1 MGFRLRFWVLRVVAL
16 AVALGVCLA
25 PAVARAATVV
35 NGGFETGDF
44 TGWHEQDQAG
54 SAGSWQ
60 VYSGTS
66 SPLNGF
72 TIPAPPQGMFAA
84 ITDQTNPASNILYQ
98 DVALEAGAKHT
109 LSLYVYYT
117 SQAPIANPP
126 TLDYTTSFPN
136 QQFRI
141 DVMKPSAPLTSV
153 NPSDI
158 LLTVFAT
165 KTGDPESLSPTLI
178 KVDLTPFAGQTVRLR
193 FAQVDN
199 QFFSNAGFD
208 DVTIA
213 STPAATT
220 APASGLTVG
229 SATLNG
235 TVNPAGSETSYH
247 FEYGTTTA
255 YGTSVPVPAA
265 AVGSDST
272 VHSVSQA
279 ISGLSPGTTYHYRI
293 VATND
298 NGTTD
303 GADMTFTT
311 TAAPPK
317 AVPPTVTTGAASNLA
332 HTSATLHGRVNPNG
346 SATSY
351 HFQYGTSTHFG
362 KQTSVKSAGSGT
374 ITQSASASIS
384 GLARG
389 HDLPLPD
396 RRGQRGG
403 NERRRRSHVQDPCPP
418 AEAHSLT
425 SQGSGRHARLR
436 DLQGDLDWP
445 SRRGRRDPPRG
456 PQQTHIARRQDH
468 DLPQA
473 APRDPPRQRH
483 QTHLPH
489 NSRINHRHRCNQT
502 ELHRI
507 TRRYRAATLFPRA
520 FATARNRPQDCRH
533 EAPAVSSVT
542 APAIWVLLAR

>member
-84 ITDQTNPASNILYQ
+84 ITDQTKPASNILYQ

-199 QFFSNAGFD
+199 QFFNNAGFD

-220 APASGLTVG
+220 APASGVTVG
-229 SATLNG
+229 GATLNG

-255 YGTSVPVPAA
+255 YGTSVPVSAA

-279 ISGLSPGTTYHYRI
+279 ISGLSPGSTYHYRI

-317 AVPPTVTTGAASNLA
+317 AVPPTVTTGAARNLA

-374 ITQSASASIS
+374 ITQSASAPIS
-384 GLARG
+384 GLAPDTTYHYRVVAVNAAGTSDGADHTFKTPARPLRLTVSPARVPAGTRACVTFRATSTGRPVAGAAIHLAG
-389 HDLPLPD
+389 HSKHT
-396 RRGQRGG
+396 
-403 NERRRRSHVQDPCPP
+403 SHAGKTTIC
-418 AEAHSLT
+418 
-425 SQGSGRHARLR
+425 LR
-436 DLQGDLDWP
+436 
-445 SRRGRRDPPRG
+445 
-456 PQQTHIARRQDH
+456 
-468 DLPQA
+468 
-473 APRDPPRQRH
+473 
-483 QTHLPH
+483 
-489 NSRINHRHRCNQT
+489 
-502 ELHRI
+502 LHRGI
-507 TRRYRAATLFPRA
+507 HRASATKHTYHTTHASIIATAATKPSF
-520 FATARNRPQDCRH
+520 TG
-533 EAPAVSSVT
+533 
-542 APAIWVLLAR
+542 